1 MIAALIT
8 LSILEILTIIIML
21 AGYERMLVITARLNN
36 HGRWITELHNRTKN
50 KSTKIRGQNYDIRA
64 GRKDIPA
71 MEHHK

>member
-8 LSILEILTIIIML
+8 LSILEILTIVIML

-50 KSTKIRGQNYDIRA
+50 KAIRIRGENYDIRA

-71 MEHHK
+71 MEHNK